1 MSECGLFWVGETIF
15 WVVGVRGALFWVGR
29 GEWRLL
35 GHYFGWVE
43 VSGAL
48 FWVGGDEWGLVH
60 CGGLSLDVFSRFS
73 SK

>member
-1 MSECGLFWVGETIF
+1 MGVGETLF
-15 WVVGVRGALFWVGR
+15 LAGAGGSGWM
-29 GEWRLL
+29 W
-35 GHYFGWVE
+35 HYFGWVE

-48 FWVGGDEWGLVH
+48 FWVGGDEWGFVH